1 MVVTT
6 RRNLVTA
13 LIFFVVVALVATFV
27 YSKQSERNRGIIPS
41 LPGAQ
46 RGVGGTSTGTAGGT
60 GSGGGTGTSTG
71 TGSAVGSLI
80 ATGAGTGS
88 ALTGGADFFVDYRL
102 ERDRIRSQQVEMLR
116 EIINNPKADDASR
129 KEAST
134 RWLALTEELGKE
146 TELENLVKAKGFED
160 ALVFLQGTTAVVIIK
175 AKDLNVVESSKVMD
189 VIKRGTGIKS
199 ENINV
204 MTKPR

>member
-13 LIFFVVVALVATFV
+13 VIFFVVVALVATFV
-27 YSKQSERNRGIIPS
+27 YTKQSQRNRGIIPLAPGPQS
-41 LPGAQ
+41 SAGGASGAKLPLSA
-46 RGVGGTSTGTAGGT
+46 GTAGTTT
-60 GSGGGTGTSTG
+60 GSGA
-71 TGSAVGSLI
+71 AVGS
-80 ATGAGTGS
+80 GAGSTVAGGS
-88 ALTGGADFFVDYRL
+88 DFFVDYRL

-129 KEAST
+129 KAAST
-134 RWLALTEELGKE
+134 RWLAITEELGKE
-146 TELENLVKAKGFED
+146 MELENLVKAKGFED
-160 ALVFLQGTTAVVIIK
+160 ALVFLQENTAVVILK
-175 AKDLNVVESSKVMD
+175 AKDLNAVESSKVMD
-189 VIKRGTGIKS
+189 VIRRGTGIKA